1 MKKLLATLLL
11 GAALAVAALPVS
23 AQGTDG
29 TVTLTADGNAAAVS
43 LALPQ
48 EAAQGVTALR
58 LSFEV
63 ESSEPVEA
71 EFVFDAALPGTVQQY
86 RYDAASGRLNVYVA
100 GREELL
106 PDGNAALGEVRVE
119 SSQDTT
125 ATVRVVQD
133 SLELVD
139 AALAKSETTTSSNG
153 EVSLT
158 VDGNGGTAQPEV
170 TPKPSEQPSGGN
182 NSNQG
187 TSSASNQTTQ
197 SSPAPTTVTA
207 TAPTPTAA
215 PTTAGQQPTAQS
227 GSNSKKPA
235 GSKATPAPSATPEPD
250 KETQATAT
258 PAPTASPEAATE
270 TATPEQAQPE
280 QTAATGL
287 PLAVIVVIACLAA
300 AVLIGVLVIRFRN
313 R

>member
-11 GAALAVAALPVS
+11 GTALAVAALPVS

-119 SSQDTT
+119 SSQAST

-139 AALAKSETTTSSNG
+139 AALAKSEATTSSNG

-158 VDGNGGTAQPEV
+158 LDGNGGT
-170 TPKPSEQPSGGN
+170 TPQPSEKPSGGN
-182 NSNQG
+182 SNQG
-187 TSSASNQTTQ
+187 SSSNQTTQ

-227 GSNSKKPA
+227 GSGSKKPT

-250 KETQATAT
+250 EETQATAT
-258 PAPTASPEAATE
+258 PAPTASPEAATQ

-287 PLAVIVVIACLAA
+287 PMAVIVVIACLAA

>member
-11 GAALAVAALPVS
+11 GAALAMAALPVS

-100 GREELL
+100 GREDLL
-106 PDGNAALGEVRVE
+106 PDGNAALGEVRVK
-119 SSQDTT
+119 SSQATT

-139 AALAKSETTTSSNG
+139 AALAKSEATTSSNG
-153 EVSLT
+153 EVNLT
-158 VDGNGGTAQPEV
+158 VDDNGGT
-170 TPKPSEQPSGGN
+170 TPQPSEKPSGGN
-182 NSNQG
+182 SNQG
-187 TSSASNQTTQ
+187 SSSNQTTQ
-197 SSPAPTTVTA
+197 SSPAPTTVTS

-227 GSNSKKPA
+227 GSGSKKPT
-235 GSKATPAPSATPEPD
+235 GSKATPAPSATPEPGE
-250 KETQATAT
+250 ETQATAT

-270 TATPEQAQPE
+270 AATPEQAQPE
-280 QTAATGL
+280 QNAATGL
-287 PLAVIVVIACLAA
+287 PMAVIVVIACLAA

>member
-100 GREELL
+100 GREDLL
-106 PDGNAALGEVRVE
+106 PDGNAALGEVRVK
-119 SSQDTT
+119 SSQATT

-139 AALAKSETTTSSNG
+139 AALAKSEATTSSNG
-153 EVSLT
+153 DVSLT
-158 VDGNGGTAQPEV
+158 VDDNGGT
-170 TPKPSEQPSGGN
+170 TPQPSEKPSGGG

-187 TSSASNQTTQ
+187 SSSNQTTQ

-227 GSNSKKPA
+227 GSGSKKPT

-250 KETQATAT
+250 EETQATAT
-258 PAPTASPEAATE
+258 PAPTASPEAATQ

-287 PLAVIVVIACLAA
+287 PMAVIVVIACLAA

>member
-119 SSQDTT
+119 SSQAST

-139 AALAKSETTTSSNG
+139 AALAKSEAITSSNG

-158 VDGNGGTAQPEV
+158 LDGNGGT
-170 TPKPSEQPSGGN
+170 TPQPSEKPSGGN
-182 NSNQG
+182 SNQG
-187 TSSASNQTTQ
+187 SSSQGSSSNQTTQ

-227 GSNSKKPA
+227 GSGSKKPT

-250 KETQATAT
+250 EETQATAT
-258 PAPTASPEAATE
+258 PAPTASPEAATQ

-287 PLAVIVVIACLAA
+287 PMAVIVVIACLAA

>member
-11 GAALAVAALPVS
+11 GAALAMAALPVL

-100 GREELL
+100 GREDLL
-106 PDGNAALGEVRVE
+106 PDGNAALGEVRVK
-119 SSQDTT
+119 SSQATT

-139 AALAKSETTTSSNG
+139 AALAKSEATTSSNG

-158 VDGNGGTAQPEV
+158 VDDNGGT
-170 TPKPSEQPSGGN
+170 TPQPSEKPSGGN
-182 NSNQG
+182 SNQG
-187 TSSASNQTTQ
+187 SSSNQTTQ
-197 SSPAPTTVTA
+197 SSPAPTTVTS

-227 GSNSKKPA
+227 GSGSKKPT
-235 GSKATPAPSATPEPD
+235 GSKATPALSATPEPD
-250 KETQATAT
+250 EETQATAT
-258 PAPTASPEAATE
+258 PAPTASPEAATQ

-280 QTAATGL
+280 QNAATGL
-287 PLAVIVVIACLAA
+287 PMAVIVVIACLAA

>member
-100 GREELL
+100 GREDLL
-106 PDGNAALGEVRVE
+106 PDGNAALGEVRVK
-119 SSQDTT
+119 SSQATT

-139 AALAKSETTTSSNG
+139 AALAKSEATTSSNG
-153 EVSLT
+153 DVSLT
-158 VDGNGGTAQPEV
+158 VDDNGGT
-170 TPKPSEQPSGGN
+170 TPQPSEKPSGGN
-182 NSNQG
+182 SNQG
-187 TSSASNQTTQ
+187 SSSNQTTQ

-215 PTTAGQQPTAQS
+215 LTTAGQQPTAQS
-227 GSNSKKPA
+227 GSGSKKPT
-235 GSKATPAPSATPEPD
+235 GSKATPAPSATLEPGE
-250 KETQATAT
+250 ETQATAT
-258 PAPTASPEAATE
+258 PAPTASPEGATQ

-287 PLAVIVVIACLAA
+287 PMAVIVVIACLAA
-300 AVLIGVLVIRFRN
+300 AVPIGVLVIRFRN

>member
-86 RYDAASGRLNVYVA
+86 RYDAVSGRLNVYVA
-100 GREELL
+100 GREDLL
-106 PDGNAALGEVRVE
+106 PDGNAALGEVRVK
-119 SSQDTT
+119 SSQAST

-139 AALAKSETTTSSNG
+139 AALAKSEATTSSNG

-158 VDGNGGTAQPEV
+158 VDDNGGT
-170 TPKPSEQPSGGN
+170 TPQPSEKPSGGG

-187 TSSASNQTTQ
+187 SSSNQTTQ
-197 SSPAPTTVTA
+197 SSPAPTTVTS

-215 PTTAGQQPTAQS
+215 PTTAGQLPTAQS
-227 GSNSKKPA
+227 GSGSKKPT

-250 KETQATAT
+250 EETQATAT

-270 TATPEQAQPE
+270 AATPEQAQPE

-287 PLAVIVVIACLAA
+287 PMVVIVVIACLAA

>member
-11 GAALAVAALPVS
+11 GAALAMAALPVS

-43 LALPQ
+43 LELPQ

-63 ESSEPVEA
+63 ESSAPVEA

-100 GREELL
+100 GREDLL
-106 PDGNAALGEVRVE
+106 PDGNAALGEVRVK
-119 SSQDTT
+119 SSQAST

-139 AALAKSETTTSSNG
+139 AALAKSEATTSSNG
-153 EVSLT
+153 DVSLT
-158 VDGNGGTAQPEV
+158 VDDNGGA
-170 TPKPSEQPSGGN
+170 TPQPSEKPSGGG

-187 TSSASNQTTQ
+187 SSSNQTTQ
-197 SSPAPTTVTA
+197 SSPAPTTVTS

-227 GSNSKKPA
+227 GSGSKKPT

-250 KETQATAT
+250 EETQATAT
-258 PAPTASPEAATE
+258 PAPTASPEAATQ

-287 PLAVIVVIACLAA
+287 PMAVIVVIACLAA

>member
-100 GREELL
+100 GREDLL
-106 PDGNAALGEVRVE
+106 PDGNAALGEVRVK
-119 SSQDTT
+119 SSQATT

-139 AALAKSETTTSSNG
+139 AALAKSEATTSSNG

-158 VDGNGGTAQPEV
+158 VDDNGGT
-170 TPKPSEQPSGGN
+170 TPQPSEKPSGGG

-187 TSSASNQTTQ
+187 SSSNQTTQ

-227 GSNSKKPA
+227 GSGSKKPT
-235 GSKATPAPSATPEPD
+235 GSKATPSPSATPEPNE
-250 KETQATAT
+250 ETQATAT

-287 PLAVIVVIACLAA
+287 PMAVIVVIACLAA

>member
-11 GAALAVAALPVS
+11 GAALVVAALPVS

-100 GREELL
+100 GREDLL
-106 PDGNAALGEVRVE
+106 PDGNAALGEVRVK
-119 SSQDTT
+119 SSQATT

-139 AALAKSETTTSSNG
+139 AALAKSEATTSSNG

-158 VDGNGGTAQPEV
+158 LDGNGGT
-170 TPKPSEQPSGGN
+170 TPQPSEKPSGGG

-187 TSSASNQTTQ
+187 SSSNQTTQ

-227 GSNSKKPA
+227 GSGSKKPT

-250 KETQATAT
+250 EETQATAT
-258 PAPTASPEAATE
+258 PAPTASPEAATQ

-287 PLAVIVVIACLAA
+287 PMAVIVVIACLAA

>member
-11 GAALAVAALPVS
+11 GTALAVAALPVS

-43 LALPQ
+43 LALTQ

-106 PDGNAALGEVRVE
+106 PDGDAALGEVRVQ
-119 SSQDTT
+119 SSQATT

-139 AALAKSETTTSSNG
+139 AALAKSEATTSSNG

-158 VDGNGGTAQPEV
+158 LDGNGGT
-170 TPKPSEQPSGGN
+170 TPQPSEKPSGGN
-182 NSNQG
+182 SNQG
-187 TSSASNQTTQ
+187 SSSQGSSSNQTTQ

-227 GSNSKKPA
+227 GSGSKKPT
-235 GSKATPAPSATPEPD
+235 GSKATPEPD
-250 KETQATAT
+250 EETQATAT
-258 PAPTASPEAATE
+258 PAPTASTEAATQ

-287 PLAVIVVIACLAA
+287 PMAMIVVIACLAA

>member
-11 GAALAVAALPVS
+11 GAALAMAALPVS

-100 GREELL
+100 GREDLL
-106 PDGNAALGEVRVE
+106 PDGNAALGEVRVK
-119 SSQDTT
+119 SSQATT

-139 AALAKSETTTSSNG
+139 AALAKSEATTSSNG

-158 VDGNGGTAQPEV
+158 VDDNGGT
-170 TPKPSEQPSGGN
+170 TPQPSEKPSGGG

-187 TSSASNQTTQ
+187 SSSNQTTQ
-197 SSPAPTTVTA
+197 SSPAPTTVTS

-215 PTTAGQQPTAQS
+215 PTTAGQLPTAQS
-227 GSNSKKPA
+227 GSGSKKPT

-250 KETQATAT
+250 EETQATAT

-270 TATPEQAQPE
+270 AATPEQAQPE
-280 QTAATGL
+280 QNAATGL
-287 PLAVIVVIACLAA
+287 PMVVIVVIACLAA

>member
-11 GAALAVAALPVS
+11 GTALAVAALPVS

-71 EFVFDAALPGTVQQY
+71 EFVFDAALPSTVQQY

-119 SSQDTT
+119 SSQAST

-139 AALAKSETTTSSNG
+139 AALAKSEATTSSNG

-158 VDGNGGTAQPEV
+158 LDGNGGT
-170 TPKPSEQPSGGN
+170 TPQPSEKPSGGN
-182 NSNQG
+182 SNQG
-187 TSSASNQTTQ
+187 SSSQGSSSNQTTQ

-227 GSNSKKPA
+227 GSGSKKPT

-250 KETQATAT
+250 EETQATAT

-287 PLAVIVVIACLAA
+287 PMAVIVVIACLAA

>member
-100 GREELL
+100 GREDLL
-106 PDGNAALGEVRVE
+106 PDGNAALGEVRVK
-119 SSQDTT
+119 SSQATT

-139 AALAKSETTTSSNG
+139 AALAKSEATTSSNG

-158 VDGNGGTAQPEV
+158 VDDNGGT
-170 TPKPSEQPSGGN
+170 TPQPSEKPSGGG

-187 TSSASNQTTQ
+187 SSSNQTTQ

-227 GSNSKKPA
+227 GSGSKKPT

-250 KETQATAT
+250 EETQATAT
-258 PAPTASPEAATE
+258 PAPTASPEAATQ

-287 PLAVIVVIACLAA
+287 PMAVIVVIACLAA

>member
-1 MKKLLATLLL
+1 MKKFLATLLL

-119 SSQDTT
+119 SSQAST

-139 AALAKSETTTSSNG
+139 AALAKSEATTSSNG

-158 VDGNGGTAQPEV
+158 LDGNGGT
-170 TPKPSEQPSGGN
+170 TPQPSEKPSGGG

-187 TSSASNQTTQ
+187 SSSQGSSSNQTTQ

-227 GSNSKKPA
+227 GSGSKKPT

-250 KETQATAT
+250 EETQATAT
-258 PAPTASPEAATE
+258 PAPTASPEAATQ

-287 PLAVIVVIACLAA
+287 PMAVIVVIACLAA

>member
-100 GREELL
+100 GREDLL
-106 PDGNAALGEVRVE
+106 PDGNAALGEVRVK
-119 SSQDTT
+119 SSQATT

-139 AALAKSETTTSSNG
+139 AALAKSEATTSSNG
-153 EVSLT
+153 DVSLT
-158 VDGNGGTAQPEV
+158 VDDNGGT
-170 TPKPSEQPSGGN
+170 TPQPSEKPSGGN
-182 NSNQG
+182 SNQG
-187 TSSASNQTTQ
+187 SSSNQTTQ

-227 GSNSKKPA
+227 GSGSKKPT
-235 GSKATPAPSATPEPD
+235 GGKATPAPSATPEPD
-250 KETQATAT
+250 EETQATAT

-287 PLAVIVVIACLAA
+287 PMAVIVVIACLAA

>member
-119 SSQDTT
+119 SSQAST

-139 AALAKSETTTSSNG
+139 AALAKSEATTSSNG

-158 VDGNGGTAQPEV
+158 LDGNGGT
-170 TPKPSEQPSGGN
+170 TPQPSEKPSGGN
-182 NSNQG
+182 SNQG
-187 TSSASNQTTQ
+187 SSSQGSSSNQTTQ
-197 SSPAPTTVTA
+197 SSPAPTTVTS

-227 GSNSKKPA
+227 GSGSKKPT

-250 KETQATAT
+250 EETQATAT
-258 PAPTASPEAATE
+258 PAPTASPEAATQ

-287 PLAVIVVIACLAA
+287 PMAVIVVIACLAA

>member
-100 GREELL
+100 GREDLL
-106 PDGNAALGEVRVE
+106 PDGNAALGEVRVQ
-119 SSQDTT
+119 SSQATT

-139 AALAKSETTTSSNG
+139 AALAKSEATTSSNG
-153 EVSLT
+153 DVSLT
-158 VDGNGGTAQPEV
+158 VDDNGGT
-170 TPKPSEQPSGGN
+170 TPQPSEKPSGGG

-187 TSSASNQTTQ
+187 SSSNQTTQ

-227 GSNSKKPA
+227 GSGSKKPT

-250 KETQATAT
+250 EETQATAT

-287 PLAVIVVIACLAA
+287 PMAVIVVIACLAA

>member
-100 GREELL
+100 GREDLL

-119 SSQDTT
+119 SSQAST

-139 AALAKSETTTSSNG
+139 AALAKSEATTSSNG

-158 VDGNGGTAQPEV
+158 LDGNGGT
-170 TPKPSEQPSGGN
+170 TPQPSEKPSGGN
-182 NSNQG
+182 SNQG
-187 TSSASNQTTQ
+187 SSSQGSSSNQTTQ

-227 GSNSKKPA
+227 GSGSKKPT

-250 KETQATAT
+250 EETQATAT
-258 PAPTASPEAATE
+258 PAPTASPEAATQ

-287 PLAVIVVIACLAA
+287 PMAVIVVIACLAA

>member
-11 GAALAVAALPVS
+11 GAALAMAALPVS

-100 GREELL
+100 GREDLL
-106 PDGNAALGEVRVE
+106 PDGNAALGEVRVK
-119 SSQDTT
+119 SSQATT

-139 AALAKSETTTSSNG
+139 AALAKSEATTSSNG

-158 VDGNGGTAQPEV
+158 VDDNGGT
-170 TPKPSEQPSGGN
+170 TPQPSEKPSGGN
-182 NSNQG
+182 SNQG
-187 TSSASNQTTQ
+187 SSSNQTTQ
-197 SSPAPTTVTA
+197 SSPAPTTVTS

-227 GSNSKKPA
+227 GSGSKKPT
-235 GSKATPAPSATPEPD
+235 GSKATPAPSATPEPGE
-250 KETQATAT
+250 ETQATAT

-270 TATPEQAQPE
+270 AATPEQAQPE

-287 PLAVIVVIACLAA
+287 PMAVIVVIACLAA

>member
-11 GAALAVAALPVS
+11 GAALAVASLPVS
-23 AQGTDG
+23 AQETNG

-48 EAAQGVTALR
+48 EAAQGVQALR

-63 ESSEPVEA
+63 ESTEPVEA

-86 RYDAASGRLNVYVA
+86 RYDSATGRLNVYVA
-100 GREELL
+100 GRDALL
-106 PDGNAALGEVRVE
+106 PGGSASLGEVRVA
-119 SSQDTT
+119 SSQAAT
-125 ATVRVVQD
+125 ATVRVAQD

-139 AALAKSETTTSSNG
+139 AALAKTAASTSSNG

-158 VDGNGGTAQPEV
+158 LTGDSDTPAPEV
-170 TPKPSEQPSGGN
+170 TPKPSEQPSGGT
-182 NSNQG
+182 SNQG
-187 TSSASNQTTQ
+187 SSSHQTAQ
-197 SSPAPTTVTA
+197 SSPKPATVTA

-215 PTTAGQQPTAQS
+215 PVTAGQQPAAQS
-227 GSNSKKPA
+227 GSGSQKPA
-235 GSKATPAPSATPEPD
+235 GGKATPAPSATPEPD
-250 KETQATAT
+250 EETRATAT
-258 PAPTASPEAATE
+258 PAPAASPEATPE
-270 TATPEQAQPE
+270 TATPEQTLPAE
-280 QTAATGL
+280 TAATGL

-300 AVLIGVLVIRFRN
+300 AVLLGVLVIRFRN

>member
-71 EFVFDAALPGTVQQY
+71 EFVFDAELPGTVQQY

-100 GREELL
+100 GREDLL
-106 PDGNAALGEVRVE
+106 PDGDAALGEVRVK
-119 SSQDTT
+119 SSQATT

-139 AALAKSETTTSSNG
+139 AALAKSEATTSSNG

-158 VDGNGGTAQPEV
+158 LDGNGGT
-170 TPKPSEQPSGGN
+170 TPQPSEKPSGGG

-187 TSSASNQTTQ
+187 SSSNQTTQ
-197 SSPAPTTVTA
+197 SSPAPTTVTS

-227 GSNSKKPA
+227 GSGSKKPT

-250 KETQATAT
+250 EETQATAT
-258 PAPTASPEAATE
+258 PAPTASPEAATQ

-280 QTAATGL
+280 QAAATGL
-287 PLAVIVVIACLAA
+287 PMAVIVVIACLAA

>member
-100 GREELL
+100 GREDLL
-106 PDGNAALGEVRVE
+106 PDGNAALGEVRVK
-119 SSQDTT
+119 SSQATT

-139 AALAKSETTTSSNG
+139 AALAKSEATTSSNG
-153 EVSLT
+153 DVSLT
-158 VDGNGGTAQPEV
+158 VDDNGGT
-170 TPKPSEQPSGGN
+170 TPQPSEKPSGGN
-182 NSNQG
+182 SNQG
-187 TSSASNQTTQ
+187 SSSNQTTQ

-215 PTTAGQQPTAQS
+215 LTTAGQQPTAQS
-227 GSNSKKPA
+227 GSGSKKPT
-235 GSKATPAPSATPEPD
+235 GSKATPAPSATLEPGE
-250 KETQATAT
+250 ETQATAT
-258 PAPTASPEAATE
+258 PAPTTSPEAATQ

-287 PLAVIVVIACLAA
+287 PMAVIVVIACLAA

>member
-100 GREELL
+100 GREDLL
-106 PDGNAALGEVRVE
+106 PDGDAALGEVRVQ
-119 SSQDTT
+119 SSQVTT

-139 AALAKSETTTSSNG
+139 AALAKSEATTSSNG

-158 VDGNGGTAQPEV
+158 VDDNGGTTPQPSE
-170 TPKPSEQPSGGN
+170 KPSDG

-187 TSSASNQTTQ
+187 SSSQGSSSNQTTQ
-197 SSPAPTTVTA
+197 SSPAPTTVTS

-227 GSNSKKPA
+227 GSGSKKPT

-250 KETQATAT
+250 EETQATAT

-287 PLAVIVVIACLAA
+287 PMAVIVVIACLAA

>member
-71 EFVFDAALPGTVQQY
+71 EFVFDTALPGTVQQY

-100 GREELL
+100 GREDLL
-106 PDGNAALGEVRVE
+106 PDGNAALGEVRVQ
-119 SSQDTT
+119 SSQATT

-139 AALAKSETTTSSNG
+139 AALAKSEATTSSNG

-158 VDGNGGTAQPEV
+158 VDDNGGT
-170 TPKPSEQPSGGN
+170 TPQPSEKPSGGN
-182 NSNQG
+182 SNQG
-187 TSSASNQTTQ
+187 SSSQGSSSNQTTQ

-227 GSNSKKPA
+227 GSGSKKPT

-250 KETQATAT
+250 EETQATAT
-258 PAPTASPEAATE
+258 PAPTASPEAATQ

-287 PLAVIVVIACLAA
+287 PMAVIVVIACLAA

>member
-100 GREELL
+100 GREDLL
-106 PDGNAALGEVRVE
+106 PDGNAALGEVRVK
-119 SSQDTT
+119 SSQATT

-139 AALAKSETTTSSNG
+139 AALAKSEATTSSNG
-153 EVSLT
+153 DVSLT
-158 VDGNGGTAQPEV
+158 VDDNGGT
-170 TPKPSEQPSGGN
+170 TPQPSEKPSGGG

-187 TSSASNQTTQ
+187 SSSNQTTQ

-227 GSNSKKPA
+227 GSGSKKPT

-250 KETQATAT
+250 EETQATAT
-258 PAPTASPEAATE
+258 PAPTASPEAATD

-287 PLAVIVVIACLAA
+287 PMAVIVVIACLAA

>member
-1 MKKLLATLLL
+1 MKKVLATLLL
-11 GAALAVAALPVS
+11 GAALAMAALPVS

-100 GREELL
+100 GREDLL
-106 PDGNAALGEVRVE
+106 PDGNAALGEVRVK
-119 SSQDTT
+119 SSQATT

-139 AALAKSETTTSSNG
+139 AALAKSEATTSSNG

-158 VDGNGGTAQPEV
+158 VDDNGGT
-170 TPKPSEQPSGGN
+170 TPQPSEKPSGGN
-182 NSNQG
+182 SNQG
-187 TSSASNQTTQ
+187 SSSNQTTQ

-227 GSNSKKPA
+227 GSGSKKPT

-250 KETQATAT
+250 EETQATAT
-258 PAPTASPEAATE
+258 PAPTASPEAATQ

-287 PLAVIVVIACLAA
+287 PMAVIVVIACLAA

>member
-106 PDGNAALGEVRVE
+106 PDGNAALGKVRVE
-119 SSQDTT
+119 SSQAST

-139 AALAKSETTTSSNG
+139 AALAKSEATTSSNG

-158 VDGNGGTAQPEV
+158 LDGNGGT
-170 TPKPSEQPSGGN
+170 TPQPSEKPSGGN
-182 NSNQG
+182 SNQG
-187 TSSASNQTTQ
+187 SSSQGSSSNQTTQ

-227 GSNSKKPA
+227 GSGSKKPT

-250 KETQATAT
+250 EETQATAT
-258 PAPTASPEAATE
+258 PAPTASPEAATQ

-287 PLAVIVVIACLAA
+287 PMAVIVVIACLAA

>member
-1 MKKLLATLLL
+1 MKKLLVTLLL

-71 EFVFDAALPGTVQQY
+71 EFVFDAAPPPGTVQQY

-100 GREELL
+100 GREDLL
-106 PDGNAALGEVRVE
+106 PDGNAALGEVRVK
-119 SSQDTT
+119 SSQATT

-139 AALAKSETTTSSNG
+139 AALAKSEATTSSNG
-153 EVSLT
+153 DVSLT
-158 VDGNGGTAQPEV
+158 VDDNGGT
-170 TPKPSEQPSGGN
+170 TPQPSEKPSGGN
-182 NSNQG
+182 SNQG
-187 TSSASNQTTQ
+187 SSSNQTTQ

-215 PTTAGQQPTAQS
+215 LTTAGQQPTAQS
-227 GSNSKKPA
+227 GSGSKKPT
-235 GSKATPAPSATPEPD
+235 GSKATPAPSATLEPGE
-250 KETQATAT
+250 ETQATAT
-258 PAPTASPEAATE
+258 PAPTTSPEAATQ

-287 PLAVIVVIACLAA
+287 PMAVIVVIACLAA

>member
-100 GREELL
+100 GREDLL

-119 SSQDTT
+119 SSQATT

-139 AALAKSETTTSSNG
+139 AALAKSEATTSSNG

-158 VDGNGGTAQPEV
+158 LDDNGGT
-170 TPKPSEQPSGGN
+170 TPQPSEKPSGGN
-182 NSNQG
+182 SNQG
-187 TSSASNQTTQ
+187 SSSQGSSSNQTTQ

-207 TAPTPTAA
+207 TAPTPTVA

-227 GSNSKKPA
+227 GSGSKKPT

-250 KETQATAT
+250 EETQATAT
-258 PAPTASPEAATE
+258 PAPTASPEAATQ

-287 PLAVIVVIACLAA
+287 PMAVIVVIACLAA

>member
-119 SSQDTT
+119 SSQAST

-139 AALAKSETTTSSNG
+139 AALAKSEAITSSNG
-153 EVSLT
+153 KVSLT
-158 VDGNGGTAQPEV
+158 LDGNGGT
-170 TPKPSEQPSGGN
+170 TPQPSEKPSGGN
-182 NSNQG
+182 SNQG
-187 TSSASNQTTQ
+187 SSSQGSSSNQTTQ

-227 GSNSKKPA
+227 GSGSKKPT

-250 KETQATAT
+250 EETQATAT
-258 PAPTASPEAATE
+258 PAPTASPEAATQ

-287 PLAVIVVIACLAA
+287 PMAVIVVIACLAA

>member
-119 SSQDTT
+119 SSQAST

-139 AALAKSETTTSSNG
+139 AALAKSEATTSSNG

-158 VDGNGGTAQPEV
+158 LDGNGGT
-170 TPKPSEQPSGGN
+170 TPQPSEKPSGGG

-187 TSSASNQTTQ
+187 SSSNQTTQ

-227 GSNSKKPA
+227 SSGSKKPT

-250 KETQATAT
+250 EETQATAT
-258 PAPTASPEAATE
+258 PAPTASPEAATQ

-287 PLAVIVVIACLAA
+287 PMAVIVVIACLAA

>member
-100 GREELL
+100 GREDLL
-106 PDGNAALGEVRVE
+106 PDGNAALGEVRVK
-119 SSQDTT
+119 SSQATT

-139 AALAKSETTTSSNG
+139 AALAKSEATISSNRD
-153 EVSLT
+153 VSLT
-158 VDGNGGTAQPEV
+158 VDDNGGA
-170 TPKPSEQPSGGN
+170 TPQPSEKPSGGN
-182 NSNQG
+182 SNQG
-187 TSSASNQTTQ
+187 SSSNQTTQ
-197 SSPAPTTVTA
+197 SSPASTTVTA

-227 GSNSKKPA
+227 GSGSKKPT
-235 GSKATPAPSATPEPD
+235 GSKATPAPSATPEPGE
-250 KETQATAT
+250 ETQATAT
-258 PAPTASPEAATE
+258 PAPTASPEAATQ

-280 QTAATGL
+280 QTTATGL
-287 PLAVIVVIACLAA
+287 PMAVIVVIACLAA

>member
-11 GAALAVAALPVS
+11 GAALAMAALPVS

-86 RYDAASGRLNVYVA
+86 RYDAANGRLNVYVA
-100 GREELL
+100 GREDLL
-106 PDGNAALGEVRVE
+106 PDGNAALGEVRVK
-119 SSQDTT
+119 SSQATT

-139 AALAKSETTTSSNG
+139 AALAKSEATTSSNG

-158 VDGNGGTAQPEV
+158 VDDNGGT
-170 TPKPSEQPSGGN
+170 TPQPSEKPSGGN
-182 NSNQG
+182 SNQG
-187 TSSASNQTTQ
+187 SSSNQTTQ
-197 SSPAPTTVTA
+197 SSPAPTTVTS

-227 GSNSKKPA
+227 GSGSKKPT
-235 GSKATPAPSATPEPD
+235 GSKATPAPSATPEPGE
-250 KETQATAT
+250 ETQATAT

-270 TATPEQAQPE
+270 AATPEQAQPE

-287 PLAVIVVIACLAA
+287 PMAVIVVIACLAA
-300 AVLIGVLVIRFRN
+300 AVLIGVLVIRFHN

>member
-11 GAALAVAALPVS
+11 GAALAMAALPVS
-23 AQGTDG
+23 AQGSDG

-86 RYDAASGRLNVYVA
+86 RYDAVGGRLNVYVA
-100 GREELL
+100 GREDLL
-106 PDGNAALGEVRVE
+106 PDGNAALGEVRVK
-119 SSQDTT
+119 SSQATT

-139 AALAKSETTTSSNG
+139 AALAKSEATTSSNG

-158 VDGNGGTAQPEV
+158 VDDNGGT
-170 TPKPSEQPSGGN
+170 TPQPSEKPSGGG

-187 TSSASNQTTQ
+187 STSNQTTQ

-227 GSNSKKPA
+227 GSGSKKPT

-250 KETQATAT
+250 EETQATAT
-258 PAPTASPEAATE
+258 PAPTASTEAATQ

-287 PLAVIVVIACLAA
+287 PMAVIVVIACLAA

>member
-119 SSQDTT
+119 SSQAST

-139 AALAKSETTTSSNG
+139 AALAKSEATTSSNG

-158 VDGNGGTAQPEV
+158 LDGNGGT
-170 TPKPSEQPSGGN
+170 TPQPSEKPSGGN
-182 NSNQG
+182 SNQG
-187 TSSASNQTTQ
+187 SSSNQTTQ

-227 GSNSKKPA
+227 GSGSKKPT

-250 KETQATAT
+250 EETQATAT
-258 PAPTASPEAATE
+258 PAPTASPEAATQ

-287 PLAVIVVIACLAA
+287 LMAVIVVIACLAA

>member
-48 EAAQGVTALR
+48 EAAQGVAALR

-86 RYDAASGRLNVYVA
+86 RYDVASGRLNVYVA

-119 SSQDTT
+119 SSQAST

-139 AALAKSETTTSSNG
+139 AALAKSEATTSSNG

-158 VDGNGGTAQPEV
+158 LDGNGGT
-170 TPKPSEQPSGGN
+170 TPQPSEKPSGGN
-182 NSNQG
+182 SNQG
-187 TSSASNQTTQ
+187 SSSQGSSSNQTTQ

-227 GSNSKKPA
+227 GSGSKKPT

-250 KETQATAT
+250 EETQATAA
-258 PAPTASPEAATE
+258 PAPTASPEAATQ

-287 PLAVIVVIACLAA
+287 PMAVIVVIACLAA

>member
-11 GAALAVAALPVS
+11 GAALAVAVLPVS

-119 SSQDTT
+119 SSQAST

-139 AALAKSETTTSSNG
+139 AALAKSEATTSSNG

-158 VDGNGGTAQPEV
+158 LDGNGGT
-170 TPKPSEQPSGGN
+170 TPQPSEKPSGGN
-182 NSNQG
+182 SNQG
-187 TSSASNQTTQ
+187 SSSNQTTQ

-227 GSNSKKPA
+227 GSGSKKPT

-250 KETQATAT
+250 EETQATAT
-258 PAPTASPEAATE
+258 PAPTASPEAATQ

-287 PLAVIVVIACLAA
+287 PMAVIVVIACLAT